1 MASKINFKKVSDRLK
16 SAGVMAA
23 GSVAGNMASGMIK
36 KALGKRDN
44 PKLNA
49 AIRLGV
55 AALLPSFLGE
65 SKKAGMLTEFSNGVM
80 AEAAVA
86 LGKAFGVPG
95 INGTEIDDSI
105 NGYDISG
112 TEIEDSIN
120 GTSN

>member
-1 MASKINFKKVSDRLK
+1 MASKINFKKVTERLK

-23 GSVAGNMASGMIK
+23 GSVAGNMASGMLTT
-36 KALGKRDN
+36 ALGKYNN

-49 AIRLGV
+49 GIRLGV

-65 SKKAGMLTEFSNGVM
+65 TKKAGMVTDFSNGVM

-86 LGKAFGVPG
+86 LGKAFNIPG
-95 INGTEIDDSI
+95 IHGTEIDDSI

-112 TEIEDSIN
+112 TEIENSIN
-120 GTSN
+120 GTTN